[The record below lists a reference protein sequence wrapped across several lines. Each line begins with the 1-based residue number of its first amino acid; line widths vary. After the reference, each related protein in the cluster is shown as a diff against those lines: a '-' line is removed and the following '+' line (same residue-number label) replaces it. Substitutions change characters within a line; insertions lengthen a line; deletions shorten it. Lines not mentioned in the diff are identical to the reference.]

1 MRLKLFSKEWIFEL
15 FARVRFILKDKSAE
29 MRLGDTV
36 LDEKLEQA
44 IEVIIGGTT
53 YLVSSFFKAEAKGSV
68 VDKVRRLIE
77 REAEEAA
84 ER

>member
-1 MRLKLFSKEWIFEL
+1 MRLKLFSKDWLSEL

-29 MRLGDTV
+29 MRLGGTV
-36 LDEKLEQA
+36 LDEKSEQTV
-44 IEVIIGGTT
+44 EVAIGGTT
-53 YLVSSFFKAEAKGSV
+53 YLVSSFYKADAKGSV

-77 REAEEAA
+77 REAEETA